1 MITIYIK
8 VKFRAFGITFSTFEK
23 TIEWNV
29 GVPVP
34 PFKAFT
40 LDERGVYL
48 KVSA

>member
-8 VKFRAFGITFSTFEK
+8 VKFRAFGITFSTFDK
-23 TIEWNV
+23 VVEWSV

-34 PFKAFT
+34 SFEKV
-40 LDERGVYL
+40 LVDERGVYL